1 MLIEESSAYKNYFF
15 TYTTNIKSMRQ
26 FIIVVAIV
34 AMASCTTAKLPV
46 PEDFSIQSTK
56 MQVQGLNGWMINQQL
71 TFGNYQTSKIKRG
84 WDFQSSLQYT
94 KFSISPE
101 EAILKVFT
109 IDTDHKRLKQKNK
122 FQYTIEGENAIAEVY
137 ATEEF
142 TEKQLV
148 YKSNNP
154 WIGSASKTKNY
165 KYAFTAAIVPL
176 TTKNA
181 AAWSLVLI
189 NTYDINKDTNREIFG
204 RPDVQEEGYATNG
217 TESIAIA
224 PLRVDKVAGKDG
236 KETKVLGGN
245 LLGGYQLSIDN
256 KPIAMIDILDNSIR
270 ISNALEPARKIVV
283 SSIASAIL
291 LKRMQDVEKDKP
303 DL

>member
-1 MLIEESSAYKNYFF
+1 MLVTI
-15 TYTTNIKSMRQ
+15 
-26 FIIVVAIV
+26 VAIT
-34 AMASCTTAKLPV
+34 SCTTAKLPV
-46 PEDFSIQSTK
+46 GEDLSTQSTK
-56 MQVQGLNGWMINQQL
+56 MPVKGLNGWMLNQRL

-101 EAILKVFT
+101 EAILKVFE
-109 IDTDHKRLKQKNK
+109 IDTDNKRLKQKNK
-122 FQYTIEGENAIAEVY
+122 FQYSIEGENAIAEVY

-142 TEKQLV
+142 SEKQLI

-154 WIGSASKTKNY
+154 WIGSASKTKKYNY
-165 KYAFTAAIVPL
+165 SFTAAIVPL

-189 NTYDINKDTNREIFG
+189 NTYDVNKDTNREILG
-204 RPDVQEEGYATNG
+204 RPNVEEEGYATNG
-217 TESIAIA
+217 SESIAIA
-224 PLRVDKVAGKDG
+224 PMRVDKVAGKGG

-245 LLGGYQLSIDN
+245 LLGGYQLSINN
-256 KPIAMIDILDNSIR
+256 KPIAIIDILDNSIR
-270 ISNALEPARKIVV
+270 IANNLEPAKKIVV

-303 DL
+303 DV

>member
-1 MLIEESSAYKNYFF
+1 
-15 TYTTNIKSMRQ
+15 MRHIIL
-26 FIIVVAIV
+26 FIAIV
-34 AMASCTTAKLPV
+34 AMSSCTTAKLSV
-46 PEDFSIQSTK
+46 PEEFSSHSTK
-56 MQVQGLNGWMINQQL
+56 MPVKGLNGWMLNQQL

-101 EAILKVFT
+101 EAILKVFE
-109 IDTDHKRLKQKNK
+109 IDTDNKRLKQKNK

-154 WIGSASKTKNY
+154 WIGSASKTKKY
-165 KYAFTAAIVPL
+165 EYAFTAAIVPI
-176 TTKNA
+176 TAKKS

-189 NTYDINKDTNREIFG
+189 NTYDVNKDTNRKIFG
-204 RPDVQEEGYATNG
+204 RANVEEEGYATNG

-224 PLRVDKVAGKDG
+224 PMRVDKVAGKNG

-245 LLGGYQLSIDN
+245 LLGGYQISVDN

-270 ISNALEPARKIVV
+270 IANEIEPAKKIVV

>member
-1 MLIEESSAYKNYFF
+1 MLI
-15 TYTTNIKSMRQ
+15 
-26 FIIVVAIV
+26 AIV
-34 AMASCTTAKLPV
+34 TITSCTTAKLPV
-46 PEDFSIQSTK
+46 AEDFSAQSTK
-56 MQVQGLNGWMINQQL
+56 MPVKGLNGWMLNQQL
-71 TFGNYQTSKIKRG
+71 TFGNFQTSKIKRG
-84 WDFQSSLQYT
+84 WDFQGSLQYT
-94 KFSISPE
+94 KFSIRPE
-101 EAILKVFT
+101 EAILKVFE
-109 IDTDHKRLKQKNK
+109 IDTDNKRLKQKNK

-165 KYAFTAAIVPL
+165 NYAFTAAIVPL

-181 AAWSLVLI
+181 HPWSLVLI
-189 NTYDINKDTNREIFG
+189 NTYDINKDTNRKIFG
-204 RPDVQEEGYATNG
+204 RPNVQEEGYATDG

-224 PLRVDKVAGKDG
+224 PMRVDKVAGKEG

-245 LLGGYQLSIDN
+245 LLGGYQMSIDN
-256 KPIAMIDILDNSIR
+256 KPIAIIDILDNSIR
-270 ISNALEPARKIVV
+270 IANNIEQAKKIVV

-303 DL
+303 DA

>member
-1 MLIEESSAYKNYFF
+1 MLVTI
-15 TYTTNIKSMRQ
+15 
-26 FIIVVAIV
+26 VAIT
-34 AMASCTTAKLPV
+34 SCTTAKLPV
-46 PEDFSIQSTK
+46 GEDLSTQSTK
-56 MQVQGLNGWMINQQL
+56 MPVKGLNGWMLNQRL

-101 EAILKVFT
+101 EAILKVFE
-109 IDTDHKRLKQKNK
+109 IDTDNKRLKQKNK
-122 FQYTIEGENAIAEVY
+122 FQYSIEGENAIAEVY

-142 TEKQLV
+142 TEKQLI

-154 WIGSASKTKNY
+154 WIGSASKTKKYNY
-165 KYAFTAAIVPL
+165 SFTAAIVPL

-189 NTYDINKDTNREIFG
+189 NTYDVNKDTNREILG
-204 RPDVQEEGYATNG
+204 RPNVEEEGYATNG
-217 TESIAIA
+217 SESIAIA
-224 PLRVDKVAGKDG
+224 PMRVDKVAGKGG

-256 KPIAMIDILDNSIR
+256 KPIAIIDILDNSIR
-270 ISNALEPARKIVV
+270 IANNLEPAKKIVV

-303 DL
+303 DV

>member
-1 MLIEESSAYKNYFF
+1 MLVTI
-15 TYTTNIKSMRQ
+15 
-26 FIIVVAIV
+26 VAIT
-34 AMASCTTAKLPV
+34 SCITAKLPV
-46 PEDFSIQSTK
+46 GEDLSTQSTK
-56 MQVQGLNGWMINQQL
+56 MPVKGLNGWMLNQRL

-101 EAILKVFT
+101 EAILKVFE
-109 IDTDHKRLKQKNK
+109 IDTDNKRLKQKNK
-122 FQYTIEGENAIAEVY
+122 FQYSIEGENAIAEVY

-142 TEKQLV
+142 TEKQLI

-154 WIGSASKTKNY
+154 WIGSASKTKKYNY
-165 KYAFTAAIVPL
+165 SFTAAIVPL

-189 NTYDINKDTNREIFG
+189 NTYDVNKDTNREILG
-204 RPDVQEEGYATNG
+204 RPNVEEEGYATNG
-217 TESIAIA
+217 SESIAIA
-224 PLRVDKVAGKDG
+224 PMRVDKVAGKGG

-245 LLGGYQLSIDN
+245 LLGGYQLSINN
-256 KPIAMIDILDNSIR
+256 KPIAIIDILDNSIR
-270 ISNALEPARKIVV
+270 IANNLEPAKKIVV

-303 DL
+303 DV